1 MLHFIC
7 GGGYMIKK
15 YYGYYNS
22 PIGILE
28 IITSEDAITS
38 AMFVDEAKEN
48 TEDTEIL
55 CEVIKQFDEYF
66 KGIRKD
72 FDIKCEVEGTEF
84 QKRAWKA
91 LTEIPYGETWS
102 YKQQAIQ
109 IGNEKAT
116 RAVGNANSKNLISI
130 IIPCHRVIGSNKSL
144 TGYAGGLNRKQW
156 LLDHEKGIEGATQVK
171 ESVKL

>member
-1 MLHFIC
+1 MT
-7 GGGYMIKK
+7 KR
-15 YYGYYNS
+15 YYAYYNS

-28 IITSEDAITS
+28 IIASDYAIIS

-48 TEDTEIL
+48 AEDTEIL
-55 CEVIKQFDEYF
+55 REAIRQFDEYF

-72 FDIKCEVEGTEF
+72 FDIKCEVQGTEF
-84 QKRAWKA
+84 QKIAWKA
-91 LTEIPYGETWS
+91 LMEIPYGETRS

-109 IGNEKAT
+109 VGNEKAT

-156 LLDHEKGIEGATQVK
+156 LLEHENEVLRKFVNMR
-171 ESVKL
+171 KL

>member
-1 MLHFIC
+1 MT
-7 GGGYMIKK
+7 KR
-15 YYGYYNS
+15 YYGHYNS

-28 IITSEDAITS
+28 IITSEDAIIS
-38 AMFVDEAKEN
+38 AMFVEKAKEN

-55 CEVIKQFDEYF
+55 REAIKQFDEYF
-66 KGIRKD
+66 KGIRKN
-72 FDIKCEVEGTEF
+72 FDIKYEIEGTEF

-91 LTEIPYGETWS
+91 LTEIPYGETRS

-156 LLDHEKGIEGATQVK
+156 LLEHEKKNFT
-171 ESVKL
+171 

>member
-1 MLHFIC
+1 MLHFTC
-7 GGGYMIKK
+7 GGGCMTKK
-15 YYGYYNS
+15 YYGYYDS

-28 IITSEDAITS
+28 IITSEDAIIS
-38 AMFVDEAKEN
+38 AMFVEEVKEC
-48 TEDTEIL
+48 TEDAEIL
-55 CEVIKQFDEYF
+55 REAIKQFDEYF
-66 KGIRKD
+66 KGLRKD

-156 LLDHEKGIEGATQVK
+156 LLEHEKEMDK
-171 ESVKL
+171 

>member
-1 MLHFIC
+1 MT
-7 GGGYMIKK
+7 KK

-28 IITSEDAITS
+28 IITSEDGIIS
-38 AMFVDEAKEN
+38 AMFVEETKEN
-48 TEDTEIL
+48 AEDTEIL
-55 CEVIKQFDEYF
+55 REAIKQFDEYF
-66 KGIRKD
+66 KGTRKD

-91 LTEIPYGETWS
+91 LTQIPYGETRS
-102 YKQQAIQ
+102 YKEQAIQ

-130 IIPCHRVIGSNKSL
+130 IIPCHRVIGANKSL

-156 LLDHEKGIEGATQVK
+156 LLEHEGATQVA
-171 ESVKL
+171 SGKL

>member
-1 MLHFIC
+1 MLLSTY
-7 GGGYMIKK
+7 GGIYMIKR

-28 IITSEDAITS
+28 IITSEDAILS
-38 AMFVDEAKEN
+38 AIFVEEAKEIA
-48 TEDTEIL
+48 EDTEVL
-55 CEVIKQFDEYF
+55 RDAIKQFDEYF
-66 KGIRKD
+66 KGTRKD
-72 FDIKCEVEGTEF
+72 FNIKCEIEGTEF
-84 QKRAWKA
+84 QKKAWKA
-91 LTEIPYGETWS
+91 LMEIPYGETRS

-144 TGYAGGLNRKQW
+144 TGYAGGLNRKHW
-156 LLDHEKGIEGATQVK
+156 LLEHEKNIK
-171 ESVKL
+171 

>member
-1 MLHFIC
+1 MT
-7 GGGYMIKK
+7 KK

-28 IITSEDAITS
+28 IITSDYAVIS
-38 AMFVDEAKEN
+38 AMFVEKVMEN
-48 TEDTEIL
+48 IGESLIL
-55 CEVIKQFDEYF
+55 KNVINQFDEYF
-66 KGIRKD
+66 KGTRKD
-72 FDIKCEVEGTEF
+72 FDIKCEVQGTEF
-84 QKRAWKA
+84 QKKAWDA
-91 LTEIPYGETWS
+91 LIEIPYGETWS

-144 TGYAGGLNRKQW
+144 TGYAGGIDRKQW
-156 LLDHEKGIEGATQVK
+156 LLEHEKQWNK
-171 ESVKL
+171 

>member
-7 GGGYMIKK
+7 GGGFMIKK

-28 IITSEDAITS
+28 IITSEDAIIS
-38 AMFVDEAKEN
+38 AMFVEESKEN
-48 TEDTEIL
+48 TEDTEVL
-55 CEVIKQFDEYF
+55 REVIKQFDEYF

-72 FDIKCEVEGTEF
+72 FDIKCQVIGTEF
-84 QKRAWKA
+84 QKKAWNA
-91 LTEIPYGETWS
+91 LIEIPYGETRS

-144 TGYAGGLNRKQW
+144 TGYAGGLNR
-156 LLDHEKGIEGATQVK
+156 
-171 ESVKL
+171 